1 MKPTCINDLIA
12 ANALYRPATLEN
24 GSTEA
29 YIDCKRGEI
38 APTYLWGTYEALKDT
53 YGLITY
59 QEQVVMIARKVGGF
73 SLGDGVN
80 LVKFISKK
88 KVDKIQAMKN
98 KFMDGA
104 KQNDCPLDDSVTIW
118 QQIEACGS
126 YLFNKSHATA
136 YAATS
141 YVGAYLKANY
151 ATAFYTIALQWAD
164 DKELVTLMGEM
175 EECSVAKVVA
185 PDINVS
191 EESFH
196 TDYDT
201 DRIFWSLSRIKH
213 LGAKAVQW
221 IINEREKNGEF
232 TGIENFIDRVF
243 KYKLKK
249 YEY

>member
-1 MKPTCINDLIA
+1 M
-12 ANALYRPATLEN
+12 
-24 GSTEA
+24 
-29 YIDCKRGEI
+29 
-38 APTYLWGTYEALKDT
+38 
-53 YGLITY
+53 
-59 QEQVVMIARKVGGF
+59 
-73 SLGDGVN
+73 
-80 LVKFISKK
+80 
-88 KVDKIQAMKN
+88 
-98 KFMDGA
+98 
-104 KQNDCPLDDSVTIW
+104 TIW

-221 IINEREKNGEF
+221 IINEREKNGVF

-249 YEY
+249 YEYWDDPDNEDEVVRCPVNARGIANLIYAG